1 MANQYLVTEKT
12 ISIFQEVTPCTPP
25 ADWAADG
32 TPIEF
37 ISINLDSVAE
47 EQLVDPTAEARH
59 FAVGNRQRRPGRR
72 NGTHSLVVKQH
83 GTGEVTADGDTV
95 TQTYLGTLW
104 AHCLGAVHLG
114 TSHVIAS
121 GTATIPVLDDVT
133 GIVPGCM
140 LAFEDISTPTAQNDG
155 FPVCRRVL
163 AVNGGTKAVTLS
175 EALPWTPEADDPVHA
190 CITVYPHAHNLRD
203 AVAAGGT
210 LAIYVREGDD
220 ESLNTRLDGCVHNA
234 KLEGLALGSLP
245 TLTLEG
251 MHANWARGTQDGLAD
266 IADLG
271 EPEGQPQLSMG
282 LNVSISIQEY
292 GNTAINEIDAAAVT
306 FETGVARSR
315 VETVTGKTWRF
326 HGTATYTVAQ
336 GQTTMA
342 ITIAA
347 HLSDYYEGMEAGKA
361 YRVTMTQPG
370 SGAGAGSGWC
380 VQLPKARLVAT
391 PGKTDVNGNYGT
403 TLSFEATEPS
413 DTTGGSLPDLQ
424 KARLL
429 VAMF

>member
-1 MANQYLVTEKT
+1 MAGQFLTSESLLSFFT
-12 ISIFQEVTPCTPP
+12 EVTPCTPP
-25 ADWAADG
+25 SDWATEG

-37 ISINLDSVAE
+37 VSANLDGVAE
-47 EQLVDPTAEARH
+47 EQLVDPTAESRH
-59 FAVGNRQRRPGRR
+59 LAVGNRQRIRGRR
-72 NGTHSLVVKQH
+72 NGTHTIVVKQH
-83 GTGEVTADGDTV
+83 GTGVVTADAATV
-95 TQTYLGTLW
+95 TQTALGTLW

-114 TSHVIAS
+114 TSHVITG
-121 GTATIPVLDDVT
+121 GTATQPILDNVT

-140 LAFEDISTPTAQNDG
+140 LAFEDTTSPTAQNDG

-163 AVNGGTKAVTLS
+163 SISTLTLTLS
-175 EALPWTPEADDPVHA
+175 EALPWTPAAGDPVHA
-190 CITVYPHAHNLRD
+190 AITVYPHAHNLRD

-234 KLEGLALGSLP
+234 KLDGLALGALP

-271 EPEGQPQLSMG
+271 EPEGEPQLTMG
-282 LNVSISIQEY
+282 LDVSISIQEY

-306 FETGVARSR
+306 FETGVTRSR
-315 VETVTGKTWRF
+315 VETVTGKTFRF
-326 HGTATYTVAQ
+326 HGTATYSVGA

-347 HLSDYYEGMEAGKA
+347 HLSDYYEGMEAGKS

-380 VQLPKARLVAT
+380 VHLPKARLVAT
-391 PGKTDVNGNYGT
+391 PGKADVNGNYGT
-403 TLSFEATEPS
+403 TLSFEASEPS
-413 DTTGGSLPDLQ
+413 DTTGGALPDLQ
-424 KARLL
+424 KARVI

>member
-1 MANQYLVTEKT
+1 MAHQYLVTEKT
-12 ISIFQEVTPCTPP
+12 LSIFQEVTPCVPP

-32 TPIEF
+32 TAIEF
-37 ISINLDSVAE
+37 VSISLDGVTE

-72 NGTHSLVVKQH
+72 NGTHQLVVKQH
-83 GTGEVTADGDTV
+83 GTGVVTADGDTV

-114 TSHVIAS
+114 TSHVITG
-121 GTATIPVLDDVT
+121 GTATQPILDSVT

-140 LAFEDISTPTAQNDG
+140 LAFEDTTSPTSQNDG

-163 AVNGGTKAVTLS
+163 AISTLTLTLS
-175 EALPWTPEADDPVHA
+175 EALPWTPAAGDPVHA
-190 CITVYPHAHNLRD
+190 AITVYPHAHNLRD
-203 AVAAGGT
+203 AVAAAGT
-210 LAIYVREGDD
+210 MAIYVREGDD

-282 LNVSISIQEY
+282 LDVSISIQEY
-292 GNTAINEIDAAAVT
+292 GNTAINEIDAASVT
-306 FETGVARSR
+306 FETGVTRSR
-315 VETVTGKTWRF
+315 VETVTGRTFRF

-347 HLSDYYEGMEAGKA
+347 HLSDYYEGMQAGQA
-361 YRVTMTQPG
+361 YRITMTQPG

-380 VQLPKARLVAT
+380 VHLPKARLVTT
-391 PGKTDVNGNYGT
+391 PGKSDVNGNYGT
-403 TLSFEATEPS
+403 TLNFEATEPS

>member
-1 MANQYLVTEKT
+1 MAGQFTTTEKT
-12 ISIFQEVTPCTPP
+12 ISIFEEVTPCTPP
-25 ADWAADG
+25 ADWAASG

-37 ISINLDSVAE
+37 ISINLDAVAQ
-47 EQLVDPTAEARH
+47 EQIVDPTAEARH

-72 NGTHSLVVKQH
+72 NGTHQLVVKQH
-83 GTGEVTADGDTV
+83 GTGVVTADGDTV
-95 TQTYLGTLW
+95 VQTYLGTLW
-104 AHCLGAVHLG
+104 KHCVGAVHLG
-114 TSHVIAS
+114 TSHVITG
-121 GTATIPVLDDVT
+121 GTATQPILDDVT

-140 LAFEDISTPTAQNDG
+140 LAFQDTTSPTTQNLG
-155 FPVCRRVL
+155 MPVCRRVL
-163 AVNGGTKAVTLS
+163 AISTLTLTLS
-175 EALPWTPEADDPVHA
+175 EALPWTPAAGDPVHA
-190 CITVYPHAHNLRD
+190 AITVYPHAHNLRD

-210 LAIYVREGDD
+210 LALYVREGDD
-220 ESLNTRLDGCVHNA
+220 ESLNTRLDGCVHSA

-245 TLTLEG
+245 TLTMEG
-251 MHANWARGTQDGLAD
+251 MHANWARGTQDDLAD

-282 LNVSISIQEY
+282 IDVSISIQEY

-306 FETGVARSR
+306 FETGVTRSR
-315 VETVTGKTWRF
+315 VETVTGKIHRF

-347 HLSDYYEGMEAGKA
+347 HLSDYYEGMTAGTA
-361 YRVTMTQPG
+361 YRITMTQPG

-380 VQLPKARLVAT
+380 VHMPKARLVAT
-391 PGKTDVNGNYGT
+391 PGKGDVNGNYGT

-413 DTTGGSLPDLQ
+413 DTTGGSLVDLQ
-424 KARLL
+424 KARFV